1 MRNATSLIVA
11 AAAIA
16 ALVGCAAWRIDA
28 ALRRR
33 ADADTLF
40 WLAFAALLALVAGCL
55 AAVPAGAGGAA
66 AAAALLASTVAAAWL
81 GRREQRR
88 AATRRTAAASGRLSS
103 LEARHDAVLRRWAA
117 YELDP
122 ALAIDYPAMSD
133 TRGPES
139 RRVLAAMREAVHRRG
154 VLGHEPAT
162 VSGQGAGTE
171 SPLAGYAASV
181 LALERALLAAE
192 AAAGVEPPRSPA
204 GLPGEPPRGRVGPPG
219 TPSPEA

>member
-1 MRNATSLIVA
+1 MRDATSLIVA

-16 ALVGCAAWRIDA
+16 ALVGCAAWRVDA

-66 AAAALLASTVAAAWL
+66 TAAALLASTVAAAWL
-81 GRREQRR
+81 GLREQRR
-88 AATRRTAAASGRLSS
+88 AATRQTVAASGRLSS
-103 LEARHDAVLRRWAA
+103 LESRHDAVLRRWAA

-122 ALAIDYPAMSD
+122 ALALDYPAMSD
-133 TRGPES
+133 TGGPEF
-139 RRVLAAMREAVHRRG
+139 RRVLAAMREALHRRRA
-154 VLGHEPAT
+154 LGPVPAT
-162 VSGQGAGTE
+162 APGQGGTE
-171 SPLAGYAASV
+171 SVLADYAASV

-192 AAAGVEPPRSPA
+192 TAAGVEPPRSP
-204 GLPGEPPRGRVGPPG
+204 GRLPGEPSRGRVGPPEAS
-219 TPSPEA
+219 SPEA